1 MPNGKQ
7 FMARLGST
15 TGGRDI
21 VIASEG
27 DTAQR
32 LLVSGPYDES
42 APAVSP
48 DGRWFAYVTGES
60 GRNEVFVRLVEDPGA
75 GRTQVSVNGGEEPRW
90 APSGKELYFRTR
102 AGEMMA
108 AEVTLGAVFSARPP
122 RVLFA
127 IPNAVTDNFH
137 HAYDVSRDGR
147 FLMVNQAPNDT
158 GELVMVFNWFD
169 EMKGRK

>member
-1 MPNGKQ
+1 MPDGRR
-7 FMARLGST
+7 FLARLGST
-15 TGGRDI
+15 NGGRDI
-21 VIASEG
+21 VLASEG

-90 APSGKELYFRTR
+90 APSGKELYYRTR

-108 AEVTLGAVFSARPP
+108 AEVTLGATLHRPP
-122 RVLFA
+122 APRPLR
-127 IPNAVTDNFH
+127 H
-137 HAYDVSRDGR
+137 SERGDG
-147 FLMVNQAPNDT
+147 QSSITPT
-158 GELVMVFNWFD
+158 T
-169 EMKGRK
+169 